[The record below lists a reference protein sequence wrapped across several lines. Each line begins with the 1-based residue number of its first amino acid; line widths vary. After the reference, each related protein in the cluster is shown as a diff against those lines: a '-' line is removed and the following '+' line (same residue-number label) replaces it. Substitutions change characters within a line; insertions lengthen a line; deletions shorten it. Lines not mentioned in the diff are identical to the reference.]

1 MQCPNCQ
8 HTDSRVLESR
18 SSENGQSIRRRR
30 ECLQCKYRFTTYER
44 IEFVPITVIKKDG
57 KRESFDRCK
66 LLRGIVRACE
76 KTGIPP
82 SRLEAIVNDIESR
95 LQQDSKREVT
105 SQEIGQLVLEYLAY
119 VRFASVYGNFQGIRD
134 FIAALALLQSSEI
147 ERAHPSWSQVEEASV
162 ITSS

>member
-30 ECLQCKYRFTTYER
+30 ECLQCKYRFTTYE
-44 IEFVPITVIKKDG
+44 
-57 KRESFDRCK
+57 
-66 LLRGIVRACE
+66 

-105 SQEIGQLVLEYLAY
+105 SQEIGQLVLEYLRQESEVAY